1 MNGFQGDYLDGV
13 EAQLRALTERGAH
26 RSWRSRLHAA
36 SNGRRDGRSGSR
48 IGLGVLAL
56 AGPTVAAVV
65 IAAIVLTTLHV
76 AGGPPS
82 RASQPA
88 RPAAAGSRPAN
99 SGGKPAR
106 GPSRG
111 GSGAGAR
118 AGSRRHRS
126 QRAAAPAA
134 AGTAPSG
141 FQPESFTAISEFTWW
156 LLGNAP
162 CSSPP
167 CTSIVHTVNG
177 GQSFVGLPAPRTT
190 EVDEL
195 RFADPF
201 DGFAYGPELWV
212 THDGSASWHRVDVGG
227 SVTDMAFADGFAYA
241 IVRNRVGV
249 GRLLRAP
256 VDTDDWV
263 VLGPAGNAFSGLWA
277 HGSDVLLESQR
288 SNGRS
293 KLMLSHD
300 EGASFTASTPPPNVA
315 CDFEEQLAGVIWAHC
330 ATGMLSGVWRSTDY
344 GRRFQTAVGAGRAR
358 LPEQPNSAAFASAS
372 SSTAVVGYQQLYRT
386 TDGGA
391 RYARVSG
398 PRGVTWW
405 QYLGFTDATHG
416 VALGSFGSGARERLY
431 YTINAGASYH
441 YVPIP

>member
-1 MNGFQGDYLDGV
+1 MSGFQTDYLDGV

-36 SNGRRDGRSGSR
+36 LSVRDDRSGSR
-48 IGLGVLAL
+48 PGLGVLAL
-56 AGPTVAAVV
+56 AGPVLAAVV
-65 IAAIVLTTLHV
+65 IAAIVLSTLHV
-76 AGGPPS
+76 VGGQPS
-82 RASQPA
+82 GRSQPA
-88 RPAAAGSRPAN
+88 RHAAGSSAARP
-99 SGGKPAR
+99 SGKPAR

-111 GSGAGAR
+111 GAAAGAR
-118 AGSRRHRS
+118 AGSRRRRS
-126 QRAAAPAA
+126 QRAATPAA

-141 FQPESFTAISEFTWW
+141 FQPESFTAISEFSWW
-156 LLGNAP
+156 LLGSAP

-167 CTSIVHTVNG
+167 CTSIVHTVDG
-177 GQSFVGLPAPRTT
+177 GRTFVGLPAPRSTK
-190 EVDEL
+190 VDEL

-201 DGFAYGPELWV
+201 DGFAYGPQLWV
-212 THDGSASWHRVDVGG
+212 THDGAASWHRLDVGG
-227 SVTDMAFADGFAYA
+227 SVTDMAFGDGFAYA
-241 IVRNRVGV
+241 IVRDRGGAD

-263 VLGPAGNAFSGLWA
+263 VLTPAGDAFSGLWA

-288 SNGRS
+288 GDGGSR
-293 KLMLSHD
+293 LMVSHD
-300 EGASFTASTPPPNVA
+300 EGASFAASTPPPNVA
-315 CDFEEQLAGVIWAHC
+315 CDFQEQLAGVVWAHC
-330 ATGMLSGVWRSTDY
+330 ATGMLSGVWRSTDD
-344 GRRFQTAVGAGRAR
+344 GRRFETAVGADHAR
-358 LPEQPNSAAFASAS
+358 LPEQPNSAAFAAAS

-391 RYARVSG
+391 RYLRASG

-416 VALGSFGSGARERLY
+416 VALGSFDSGARERLY